1 LVAPRSIFRE
11 ALMRILSEGGTWTVT
26 AGSSVADILPD
37 TLPRDQPTLL
47 LIELSNNRSELFGE
61 IELFKSRYPTGRIA
75 LLADREQL
83 VDEEILEAFRAGAH
97 AYFVRPN
104 CETFIKCLE
113 LVALGET
120 ILPPQLMDFV
130 LHNQQKA
137 SSAKSPML
145 LGEQPGEADDHYAP
159 RLSLRE
165 TCILRCLISGDSNKT
180 IARNYSI
187 AEATVKVHVKA
198 ILRKI
203 RVRNRTQAAIW
214 ALNHHSA
221 IGNTNDRLL
230 VAPTNGNVVPYPMG
244 RLNEANPS
252 RDEGAAISLI
262 SDPAGTAAAI
272 LIGQGRNQ
280 A

>member
-1 LVAPRSIFRE
+1 V
-11 ALMRILSEGGTWTVT
+11 
-26 AGSSVADILPD
+26 
-37 TLPRDQPTLL
+37 PRDQPVLL
-47 LIELSNNRSELFGE
+47 LIDLNSNRAALLGE
-61 IELFKSRYPTGRIA
+61 IELFKTRYPDGRIA
-75 LLADREQL
+75 LLADREQP

-97 AYFVRPN
+97 AYFARPT

-120 ILPPQLMDFV
+120 ILPPQLMNFM
-130 LHNQQKA
+130 LHKQQQKA
-137 SSAKSPML
+137 SSAKSPVL
-145 LGEQPGEADDHYAP
+145 LGGPSREVDDSYSP

-165 TCILRCLISGDSNKT
+165 ASILRCLISGDSNKT
-180 IARNYSI
+180 IARSYSI

-214 ALNHHSA
+214 GLNNHSA
-221 IGNTNDRLL
+221 VGSMSDQLL
-230 VAPTNGNVVPYPMG
+230 VAPIAGNVASCRAVAMT
-244 RLNEANPS
+244 EAEPS
-252 RDEGAAISLI
+252 QDNGAAIPMI
-262 SDPAGTAAAI
+262 SDPGGRVAAI